1 MRANLQT
8 IGQYAQE
15 VSRRA
20 GAAVVPLTGATPSA
34 EATPA
39 PAAARD
45 PFEVSPQ
52 LREGRKYGYS
62 GLPNA
67 NVLEVQRRVQVRA
80 VIRSGQHTLAQLFID
95 NKDTITVMDKELIDL
110 GDLGTFLVHIER
122 DGTVALYQPEH
133 RRKARRWCCDEVTPF
148 PADLAAVTDRPRA
161 APALALMPQHSPSLR
176 RRREERPPPAIV
188 VESNGVAGRH
198 PC

>member
-1 MRANLQT
+1 MNPENTVPTPRHPTARWLLTLALAALPWPAAAQNPAEKLAADPNTSLTQDMRANLQT

-95 NKDTITVMDKELIDL
+95 NKDAITVMDKELIDL
-110 GDLGTFLVHIER
+110 ADFGTFQVII
-122 DGTVALYQPEH
+122 DNGTVALSDPNNRQG
-133 RRKARRWCCDEVTPF
+133 KKV
-148 PADLAAVTDRPRA
+148 V
-161 APALALMPQHSPSLR
+161 LR
-176 RRREERPPPAIV
+176 
-188 VESNGVAGRH
+188 
-198 PC
+198 